1 MNLNRECNT
10 KISRETVISAIS
22 NLKKRK
28 AADPSG
34 IAAEHLKLLPNKAI
48 DILVHT
54 LQKISEG
61 TVPNSLKE
69 TYKVMIPKLDKDHR
83 MMDNCR
89 SIRIASRSWN
99 SYALN
104 MNWKRWWTINSQT
117 CRSALQ
123 ITGHHHL
130 LVCSLLKPWQKQRN
144 PRVP

>member
-1 MNLNRECNT
+1 MRKMNLNRECNT

-28 AADPSG
+28 TADPSG

-48 DILVHT
+48 DILLHT

-69 TYKVMIPKLDKDHR
+69 TYKVMIPKLGKDHR
-83 MMDNCR
+83 MMDNYR
-89 SIRIASRSWN
+89 GIRIASRSWN

-104 MNWKRWWTINSQT
+104 MN
-117 CRSALQ
+117 
-123 ITGHHHL
+123 
-130 LVCSLLKPWQKQRN
+130 
-144 PRVP
+144 